1 MHDTL
6 GHALVKRGSEIMLT
20 WSLREAK
27 TLIGMKSLLLE
38 EALNTSK
45 TLRLIT
51 EYIGINLNR
60 IMAASSGK

>member
-1 MHDTL
+1 
-6 GHALVKRGSEIMLT
+6 MLT